1 MRVMKLSP
9 FRTPARND
17 ALLYMAYGNVSVH
30 SARPLPGSLTC
41 HRSRQLALLR
51 SVQGA
56 HPLRRSAAIPLTS
69 LHRFLPA
76 GHAKHGATSQD
87 VFDWTQSGQSGGLG
101 VPQQAAWGYRK
112 RYPHALLAYI
122 IGIPDSIQLIRSPR
136 LPSECFTA
144 DQELG
149 VIIGTKGSTRIL
161 VISSHCVFH
170 QISVI
175 EGVSDV

>member
-1 MRVMKLSP
+1 MRHAGLLS
-9 FRTPARND
+9 
-17 ALLYMAYGNVSVH
+17 
-30 SARPLPGSLTC
+30 GSLIA
-41 HRSRQLALLR
+41 HRSRQLAPLCGYPPDVVTSLSPCWSCEAWSHAVR
-51 SVQGA
+51 RVRLDAKRPVRGLGEPQQGA
-56 HPLRRSAAIPLTS
+56 
-69 LHRFLPA
+69 
-76 GHAKHGATSQD
+76 
-87 VFDWTQSGQSGGLG
+87 SGN
-101 VPQQAAWGYRK
+101 PKGY
-112 RYPHALLAYI
+112 PDALLAYI